1 MNLFI
6 EDGVFKGRIKN
17 FDPEK
22 DFKSTSPGFRSRSVS
37 ATERRF
43 PLKFEE
49 FVQEKLMKSVN
60 AAIIK
65 VAQNFE
71 QTLTLKSP
79 ETRSLEYQNFVLN
92 ANGDFISGT
101 TFKL

>member
-1 MNLFI
+1 MIFLTI
-6 EDGVFKGRIKN
+6 N
-17 FDPEK
+17 FLRFLK
-22 DFKSTSPGFRSRSVS
+22 LSTLIVLILLGFRSRSVS
-37 ATERRF
+37 TTERRF